1 MQLILLNIPTRA
13 YKKKKKKKKKK
24 ILGSLGGAHKYV
36 WLASF

>member
-13 YKKKKKKKKKK
+13 YKKKKKKK
-24 ILGSLGGAHKYV
+24 ILGSFGGAHKYV